1 MRGWDGTFGL
11 LCRQHWAPSRGP
23 AACCSV
29 FWSIT
34 WRERH
39 WDRQCQ
45 QRGMHGTAATV
56 LCSFSVS
63 SKIHLPLFAE
73 ELCMCVKVEQR
84 AKSPTLNWCLC
95 SPEVGAAEGAGG
107 EMLGSSRLPSE
118 YSIMG
123 CAARESTICFSAP
136 LT

>member
-1 MRGWDGTFGL
+1 MGWDFWIALQAALGSISLPSCLL
-11 LCRQHWAPSRGP
+11 LCFMEHHVEGEAL
-23 AACCSV
+23 
-29 FWSIT
+29 
-34 WRERH
+34 
-39 WDRQCQ
+39 DRQCQ
-45 QRGMHGTAATV
+45 QRGTHGTAATV

-95 SPEVGAAEGAGG
+95 SPEAGAAEGAGG

-123 CAARESTICFSAP
+123 CAARERTICFSAP